1 LDFNVI
7 MNPVFILLNRTRG
20 TMLGVKKMSK
30 ILKMKK
36 REIFYY
42 CFKDSRIRRVNGTEV
57 GSGKHNLS
65 VFTIDP

>member
-1 LDFNVI
+1 
-7 MNPVFILLNRTRG
+7 
-20 TMLGVKKMSK
+20 MLGVKKMSK